1 MYNQYENTPAV
12 INASKIIEELY
23 TNMNKIKPISPYE
36 INTVV
41 GNHIPDFVINV
52 VNNLIGKHWNGRSAT
67 IKQKEIKEEILKVL
81 PEEYKEEDIY
91 GKKWMDFEQL
101 YVKEGWKVVY
111 DKPAYNESYDATFE
125 FTSNKVMGG

>member
-1 MYNQYENTPAV
+1 
-12 INASKIIEELY
+12 
-23 TNMNKIKPISPYE
+23 MNKIKPISPYE